1 MLTVILSLSLY
12 SNAQVAGC
20 TDSQANNYDSN
31 ATLNDGSCLYDQ
43 TNYSPVLLIDDLP
56 NTVRETSGLI
66 YFAGGIWTHNDS
78 GGDPYLYK
86 LDLNTGSII
95 QTITVNNVTNNDWE
109 ELAQDDTYIY
119 IGDFG
124 NNDGDRKDLKI
135 YKLPKSDIPSS
146 GDASV
151 DISTINFS
159 YPDQTDFTHE
169 KFKHDY
175 DCESMISLNDSLYL
189 FSKNW
194 VDNKTRLYAVPKTPG
209 IYIASLKDS
218 FDVNGMITGATIN
231 SDSTICLIGYDDTD
245 PFIWLLFNYTGSN
258 LLSGNKRRI
267 DLLGMGEFQTE
278 AIGFVDGSKYYI
290 SNENNFASTANVYEF
305 YTVQWIT
312 GIENDNRITAN
323 DRLQYSVY
331 PNPTTSMINIDFHGN
346 FDRVIVKL
354 MDAMGRLMFT
364 STLNNL
370 SSHQMDLN
378 ISHLEQGIYFLE
390 ITVDQVQHSVK
401 KIIIN

>member
-1 MLTVILSLSLY
+1 M
-12 SNAQVAGC
+12 
-20 TDSQANNYDSN
+20 
-31 ATLNDGSCLYDQ
+31 
-43 TNYSPVLLIDDLP
+43 
-56 NTVRETSGLI
+56 
-66 YFAGGIWTHNDS
+66 
-78 GGDPYLYK
+78 
-86 LDLNTGSII
+86 
-95 QTITVNNVTNNDWE
+95 
-109 ELAQDDTYIY
+109 
-119 IGDFG
+119 
-124 NNDGDRKDLKI
+124 
-135 YKLPKSDIPSS
+135 
-146 GDASV
+146 
-151 DISTINFS
+151 
-159 YPDQTDFTHE
+159 
-169 KFKHDY
+169 
-175 DCESMISLNDSLYL
+175 
-189 FSKNW
+189 
-194 VDNKTRLYAVPKTPG
+194 PKTPG